1 MTAIDDPPP
10 VGYVDARPEKRF
22 FVEMLTRDIEFA
34 PAVIDLVDNS
44 VDGAK
49 RVRPEGDGNGGAN
62 ADEAAARFDGLHVN
76 LTLKP
81 DSFEISDDCGGFS
94 RQVARDYAF
103 RFGRPTDQPPSEGEV
118 GQFGVGMKRAL
129 FKLGSA
135 FAVESQ
141 HEDERWKVTVDVPT
155 WLDPGTPWA
164 FPIESLQANGQRGTV
179 LSSTQLLPSAA
190 SRFDRQA
197 FISRVTSEVA
207 MRHAIALEQ
216 GLSISVN
223 DRPLTPRP
231 AQLLESDIVKPLT
244 YVEDV
249 PTDEGL
255 PALTMRLYA
264 GLTTLDDSENDSS
277 DEIDT
282 DDPGLFTGH
291 DAAGWYVF
299 CNDRALVFAD
309 RSRLTGWGD
318 EAPRYHPQYRRFR
331 GFVYLN
337 GDSRAMPWNTTKTDV
352 DEDSIVWLHVRRS
365 IVDALRKSVTVM
377 NRIKREVER
386 MPPDQRPLVTALT
399 AARPR
404 VVQALEPQR
413 TWVVPDPPP
422 KVVNETTKISYSIA
436 RAVFAQ
442 AAEAL
447 ETDRPS
453 EIGQR
458 TFRYWMRREV
468 DGDFDG

>member
-1 MTAIDDPPP
+1 MTAMDDSPPA
-10 VGYVDARPEKRF
+10 GYVDARPEKRF

-49 RVRPEGDGNGGAN
+49 RLRPEPDGERGTEGNKP
-62 ADEAAARFDGLHVN
+62 ARFDGLRVD
-76 LTLKP
+76 LRLEP
-81 DSFEISDDCGGFS
+81 GGFEISDNCGGFS
-94 RQVARDYAF
+94 EQVATDYAF
-103 RFGRPTDQPPSEGEV
+103 RFGRSTEQPTTEGEV

-141 HEDERWKVTVDVPT
+141 HDGARWKVDVDVPT
-155 WLDPGTPWA
+155 WLDPGSPWA
-164 FPIESLQANGQRGTV
+164 FPIHALEATGEDGTT
-179 LSSTQLLPSAA
+179 LSSDQLLASAA
-190 SRFDRQA
+190 ARFDRPA
-197 FISRVTSEVA
+197 FVSRVTSEIA

-216 GLSISVN
+216 GIVVAVN
-223 DRPLTPRP
+223 GRPLTPRP
-231 AQLLESDIVKPLT
+231 AQLLQSDQIKPLT
-244 YVEDV
+244 YVEEVAAEDNLA
-249 PTDEGL
+249 P
-255 PALTMRLYA
+255 LTMRLYA
-264 GLTTLDDSENDSS
+264 GLTTLEGPETEDE

-282 DDPGLFTGH
+282 DEPGLFTGH

-309 RSRLTGWGD
+309 RGRLTGWG
-318 EAPRYHPQYRRFR
+318 EEVPRYHPQYRRFR

-352 DEDSIVWLHVRRS
+352 DEDSVVWQQVRRS

-377 NRIKREVER
+377 NRIKREVQR
-386 MPPDQRPLVTALT
+386 MPPDQRPLVAALA
-399 AARPR
+399 AARPS
-404 VVQALEPQR
+404 VVEALEPQR
-413 TWVVPDPPP
+413 TWVVPDPPA
-422 KVVNETTKISYSIA
+422 KAVNETTKISYSVA
-436 RAVFAQ
+436 KSVFDQ
-442 AAEAL
+442 AAVAL

-453 EIGQR
+453 EVGQR